1 MLGVIPDYCT
11 ELPLLLIPRT
21 RTRIG
26 TVLRRIT
33 ILKLSKGL
41 PLLRGTHLKP
51 VVYLFIKLKNTL
63 DRSVQ
68 LVEP

>member
-11 ELPLLLIPRT
+11 ELLPLLIPRK

-26 TVLRRIT
+26 TVLRRSY
-33 ILKLSKGL
+33 SKIVKRYA
-41 PLLRGTHLKP
+41 LLRGTHLKP